1 MQTRKK
7 RCHTKA
13 GWKIIEVSGDAYQ
26 RGFMHGQLLF
36 NEMQQLLDIFRY
48 ELETENNISLEDYIQ
63 LCNDL
68 ARSEFDKCVEW
79 REELEGMV
87 AGALSRG
94 VVVNVDFLFSWNL
107 YLSINLSNYRKNT
120 KSHTPHERCSAF
132 IATGEATKDGKI
144 VMAHNTHSKFILVP
158 LSNVV
163 QYVKPAKGH
172 AFVMQTGPGLLCSS
186 TDWFLCESG
195 IVGCETTIGSINY
208 LPKFGKPYFC
218 RIRECMQYAN
228 TLDDCVRIMRE
239 DNAGDYPCG
248 WMFGDINTNEI
259 MLLEVAK
266 TVAEPRRTTSGVFY
280 GSNYAQDPFI
290 RETQTTYGK
299 TQPSLCRSDIARSN
313 RLDWLLNKTYWG
325 KIDANNAK
333 RIISDHYDAYKEK
346 MRMGSRS
353 ICKHVELEPDHT
365 KKRPAKYPFGAFD
378 GKVVT
383 ADMAKKMRFLGRWGS
398 SCGRKYVPSPAMTRK
413 MRGFLPKLDSEP
425 WVNVY

>member
-1 MQTRKK
+1 
-7 RCHTKA
+7 
-13 GWKIIEVSGDAYQ
+13 
-26 RGFMHGQLLF
+26 
-36 NEMQQLLDIFRY
+36 
-48 ELETENNISLEDYIQ
+48 
-63 LCNDL
+63 
-68 ARSEFDKCVEW
+68 
-79 REELEGMV
+79 
-87 AGALSRG
+87 
-94 VVVNVDFLFSWNL
+94 
-107 YLSINLSNYRKNT
+107 
-120 KSHTPHERCSAF
+120 
-132 IATGEATKDGKI
+132 
-144 VMAHNTHSKFILVP
+144 
-158 LSNVV
+158 
-163 QYVKPAKGH
+163 
-172 AFVMQTGPGLLCSS
+172 
-186 TDWFLCESG
+186 
-195 IVGCETTIGSINY
+195 
-208 LPKFGKPYFC
+208 
-218 RIRECMQYAN
+218 
-228 TLDDCVRIMRE
+228 MRE

-299 TQPSLCRSDIARSN
+299 TQPSLYRSDIARSN

-333 RIISDHYDAYKEK
+333 RIISDHYDVYKEK

-383 ADMAKKMRFLGRWGS
+383 TDMVKKMQFLGRWGS

-413 MRGFLPKLDSEP
+413 TRGFLPKLDSEP
-425 WVNVY
+425 WVKLTVAKN